1 MNPYDDI
8 INLPYPR
15 KPQRMSNYDRAAQ
28 FAPFA
33 ALTGHGEA
41 IAETARITESAVEL
55 SDDGIAMLNEK
66 LRRLETGEKVTV
78 VYFQPDSRKAGGAYV
93 RYTGIVKRLD
103 DCAGNL
109 VMAEGT
115 EIPFGRIIEILK

>member
-8 INLPYPR
+8 IDLPYPR

-66 LRRLETGEKVTV
+66 LRTLEPGQNVTV
-78 VYFQPDSRKAGGAYV
+78 IYFQPDGRKAGGAYV
-93 RYTGIVKRLD
+93 RYTGMVKRIDPHLS
-103 DCAGNL
+103 AL
-109 VMAEGT
+109 VMGEGAV
-115 EIPFGRIIEILK
+115 IPFACIHDIQK

>member
-1 MNPYDDI
+1 
-8 INLPYPR
+8 
-15 KPQRMSNYDRAAQ
+15 MSNYDRAAQ

-55 SDDGIAMLNEK
+55 TDDGIAILNDK
-66 LRRLETGEKVTV
+66 LRRLEPGQTVTV
-78 VYFQPDSRKAGGAYV
+78 VYFEPDSRKSGGAYV
-93 RYTGIVKRLD
+93 RYTGKVRKLD
-103 DCAGNL
+103 DYAGRL
-109 VMAEGT
+109 VMAEGA

>member
-8 INLPYPR
+8 IHLPYPR

-55 SDDGIAMLNEK
+55 SDDGIAILNEK
-66 LRRLETGEKVTV
+66 LRNLEPGQKVTV
-78 VYFQPDSRKAGGAYV
+78 IYFQPDRRKAGGAYV
-93 RYTGIVKRLD
+93 RHTGDVKKVDAQETALIMTD
-103 DCAGNL
+103 
-109 VMAEGT
+109 GT
-115 EIPFGRIIEILK
+115 VIAFSRIIDILK

>member
-1 MNPYDDI
+1 MSGYDDI

-15 KPQRMSNYDRAAQ
+15 KPERMSNYDRAAQ

-55 SDDGIAMLNEK
+55 SDDGIAILNEK
-66 LRRLETGEKVTV
+66 LRKLEVGEQVSV
-78 VYFQPDSRKAGGAYV
+78 IYFQPDSRKAGGAYV
-93 RYTGIVKRLD
+93 RYTGNVKKLD
-103 DCAGNL
+103 NYRSTL
-109 VMAEGT
+109 VMAEGA
-115 EIPFGRIIEILK
+115 EILFSRIVDIIK

>member
-15 KPQRMSNYDRAAQ
+15 KLQKMSNYDRAAQ

-41 IAETARITESAVEL
+41 IAETARITESALEL

-66 LRRLETGEKVTV
+66 LRRLEPGEKVTV
-78 VYFQPDSRKAGGAYV
+78 LYFQPDSRKAGGAYV
-93 RYTGIVKRLD
+93 RYTGIVKKLD
-103 DCAGNL
+103 DYAGNL
-109 VMAEGT
+109 VMAEGA
-115 EIPFGRIIEILK
+115 EIPFSRIADIQK

>member
-8 INLPYPR
+8 IHLPYPR

-66 LRRLETGEKVTV
+66 LRRLEPGEKVTV
-78 VYFQPDSRKAGGAYV
+78 VYFEPDSRKAGGAYV
-93 RYTGIVKRLD
+93 RYTGIVKKLD
-103 DCAGNL
+103 DYAGCL

-115 EIPFGRIIEILK
+115 SIPFSRIAEIRK